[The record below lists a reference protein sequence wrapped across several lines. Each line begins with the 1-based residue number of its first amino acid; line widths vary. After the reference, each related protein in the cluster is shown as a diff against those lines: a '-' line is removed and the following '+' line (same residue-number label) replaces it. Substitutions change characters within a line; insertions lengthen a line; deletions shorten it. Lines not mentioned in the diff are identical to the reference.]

1 MTVTKYSRNRFYR
14 TLNDWAVP
22 REYADVMFNYFVHG
36 LSPGSFFTALLAND
50 FAGAM
55 SHSHPANSVQALKN
69 LVGWLRGTMTHSV
82 CWGDQDTVKSW
93 LALTNEQRLAILI
106 ERNLVYSEQDE
117 LLMALKNQHTA
128 EPFFMD

>member
-36 LSPGSFFTALLAND
+36 LSPGSFFTSLLAND

-69 LVGWLRGTMTHSV
+69 LVGWLRGTMTHGV
-82 CWGDQDTVKSW
+82 CWGDQHTVKSW
-93 LALTNEQRLAILI
+93 LALTDEQRLAILI

-117 LLMALKNQHTA
+117 ILMALKNQHTA

>member
-36 LSPGSFFTALLAND
+36 FEPGSFFTSLLAND

-55 SHSHPANSVQALKN
+55 SRSHPANSVQALKN
-69 LVGWLRGTMTHSV
+69 LVGWLRGTMTHGV

-93 LALTNEQRLAILI
+93 LALTNEQRLAMLI

-117 LLMALKNQHTA
+117 ILMALKNQHTS